1 MVIIYSDEFK
11 SELEA
16 ILDFI
21 ALDSKNRANEFSK
34 KLKTEIAKTKIF
46 PRSYRKNLSLND
58 DNVRDLIYKGYVVP
72 FEIHKNRIE
81 VLGIFKNNKHRLSK
95 ENENE

>member
-46 PRSYRKNLSLND
+46 PRKLSQKSF
-58 DNVRDLIYKGYVVP
+58 IK
-72 FEIHKNRIE
+72 
-81 VLGIFKNNKHRLSK
+81 
-95 ENENE
+95 